1 MRACAPAAACAAD
14 RPSRARLSPGPLRR
28 VQAIAD
34 GERIEA
40 ERVAQLA
47 KRAQEASHAAREL
60 SLARASDPA
69 SAWPLTVEANACADL
84 LQKAKES
91 LEVQRARVRSLR
103 QRLSAHEA
111 AVQSSSLLRKPLDAR
126 RRVSLAQEACAAA
139 QDAKAVACAAL
150 KEAGARHQAALE
162 ALAQAS
168 RRRLHIQRS
177 AERLGRDGQAGA
189 ALDVAE
195 ARLASRQSALDA
207 AVAAAKS
214 ARAQVQAP
222 NEQRLLAALAEAR
235 DARHALSA
243 ATANREAALARVRE
257 VNAEVRAA
265 GARRSSNETE
275 RKAAWAR
282 GGDERRTGAE
292 RAAGHAARMAQ
303 LLSLGDF
310 CSACAAAASVR
321 AWLDR
326 SSPDPT
332 LGERVLSVLKA
343 QLEGDLLATT
353 CAVAKVVRSAQS
365 ERNKRATAEAGVW
378 RTRLAAV
385 DETRRERAEAADQAR
400 REANRCG
407 EALASALTD
416 QASTEVALRASRD
429 EAEAPRALGCRAIED
444 LVTAA
449 LGLRAVCAVR
459 ADEAARAKTEAD
471 AAATTASD
479 EEAGSEASRRSVALA
494 DALAE
499 QAEVA
504 ESLARGQAALADRL
518 EATLRGGKIASACR
532 ALQLSRRLDADAVV
546 LRAARAMHDAEV
558 EHIACEATGEGSDA
572 SGPSDDPAAR
582 LDEASGVHA
591 AALEAAL
598 ASESPTPSEVAA
610 IALAERLGQH
620 VMRAGVAA
628 LWPLCEMSRRAS
640 EASREVGRARDALRE
655 ANGRADALQELAADA
670 TLDVALLRG
679 RTEHASHV
687 AADAAQQADAVSG
700 LMSGTHEDI
709 TYACL
714 RKQVA
719 AKVFAERGVAKS
731 ALEVAAADCSV
742 ADAKRSAAVAA
753 ADRVASLDA
762 SIRAQQ
768 SALHA
773 LRAETHDAEMS
784 AALSECL
791 HEARALDSAG
801 LLQDA
806 ERAIAQRAERTRALR
821 EAELALGWI
830 TGVASDLIE
839 TATAPEVEVDSSAD
853 AGAHGEA
860 EALPSQADHRRDFAA
875 AHAAKGIAEAALASA
890 RAAAADAAALTP
902 ESPESVLI
910 SLRELTSRLDALH
923 GDMAT
928 AESTL
933 EELVRERTH
942 ATAELESARCELA
955 SAEERAAVSNTL
967 AVATS
972 DALEAGRDDGSSMEW
987 EAYGGVGG
995 AAAARERGLPS
1006 GPTGATGGPLWLVWV
1021 ELVGCNALVFRA
1033 RDAEGEADAA
1043 RSREQ
1048 ADVSAV
1054 RAARDA
1060 LKDATDRMQTG
1071 FGAAAMSDAVET
1083 VRRQESRHE
1092 VLRAAQAA
1100 HEGALRLADDAQ
1112 RQVDA
1117 ARLAC
1122 DAEVQRGAELERV
1135 RAAAEDARDTARK
1148 TASNAHAAVDALR
1161 DRAAA
1166 DKHSAKATLRGATRA
1181 MQRATE
1187 NDVCTAQQLGQAK
1200 ARVERCREALLYA
1213 DVDVVVQR
1221 VLEIEQRRVEEA
1233 NHVKGLASAQSE
1245 RDRTAEDA
1253 RRAAQELE
1261 RARVEREKMQGEWE
1275 RAKADLQLAR
1285 SAAEHASEA
1294 VGRPKV
1300 NSTTMKRVSR
1310 LRGRIESMGAR
1321 AAIERDTLQAL
1332 AASHASKRALEAA
1345 ARVAHAEGVE
1355 AARVAKASV
1364 TEREESVEAASK
1376 TVTLAEANC
1385 DALMAEMGAEQTSD
1399 VEKIAHVFERR
1410 EEAEEEA
1417 AELRAKV
1424 GTLSAEAEKLG
1435 AKFVELDAT
1444 ATQAEARVSE
1454 ARGRFEQ
1461 LRNADKRSGGGHPT
1475 GRAGAAQG
1483 AKRAGGSARV
1493 ALPPDLR
1500 KCMDAARRCRAAAD
1514 AASGARDDRTR
1525 RSAAIM
1531 KRLMIVEETHKA
1543 EVDAVR
1549 SSKLAAIYD
1558 AEDATRRAHA
1568 TLETASER
1576 HALAVE
1582 ELRLVEERA
1591 DGLAVAL
1598 AAASERS
1605 DEARLRVDEQ
1615 RQKVKEMEEAAAASL
1630 AQLTDTRTEVGIA
1643 GAALAAREETERALA
1658 AATKAEEAAGLA
1670 AEHAAVAAGEADVR
1684 DADARRAATLAENA
1698 LRDAQGRAQILA
1710 DEIKTE
1716 HARVAGASWA
1726 PAAAI
1731 VMASLESDRLLR
1743 RATEDAADA
1752 AKKCR
1757 AHDEAVRAAR
1767 ANVESVETALRMAKD
1782 DLKAKAAELDEARS
1796 LYQTDT
1802 DKLAAD
1808 GSPLAAAARALRAR
1822 NEAQGSVNADTEG
1835 VTSARAR
1842 RERAH
1847 RVWQAACEELDRA
1860 CACRD
1865 RAEARHNFDKAMAR
1879 RAERDAAAETAALGE
1894 DGLRLASEK
1903 VAQSASAWRT
1913 VTGLRA
1919 ALRLADDEHQGAIAR
1934 AQTAFTASNQAH
1946 ERARAARE
1954 AASSA
1959 AVAMARANAR
1969 ALEAIEEASAA
1980 SRGRTRSEGAGDD
1993 GPDGEALAAA
2003 RALANAQAIFDT
2015 AAGKLEVCRGVHRAL
2030 ADRAKRASEN
2040 LCAARIRADERL
2052 EAMHAAEAK
2061 LAQARERAR
2070 VIYTAPEKAS
2080 RERCAELDARASA
2093 MELAVK
2099 RAEAKLPEGAA
2110 SVLAANVAAESAEK
2124 RARECA
2130 SALRAAQLASA
2141 RAQAAHSS
2149 SLAIEAAAE
2158 GCARSFEREGEA
2170 ALDEGGDPSGLGA
2183 EDALGAS
2190 CTLARAALAG
2200 AGAAAQTAELALAHA
2215 EAEARAAAATAAGL
2229 LHAAAAVPSAA
2240 STEVAD
2246 DGEAQPDTTGADEM
2260 IAESVEV
2267 HVAGFR
2273 RDEAE
2278 RVLVRVHSFCML
2290 AQSHEIRASLRA
2302 AEHEGLRA
2310 MLKAG
2315 RAAADAHVSA
2325 GGAPAA
2331 ARSAVASAMATA
2343 ADAAADA
2350 ARDAAR
2356 EAEREAGNIAEE
2368 VQAVEAEERTLG
2380 DALAQARAA
2389 ASADA
2394 QAAND
2399 ARRNLEEARES
2410 AEASRADAEAGVAAA
2425 WEELAA
2431 EMVKAAE
2438 RSAEL
2443 VAELAA
2449 KRQMTRVASTLARAK
2464 LEVSAE
2470 MRPSSCVPASERARC
2485 ARSPAKACLSSASL
2499 TPVNAL
2505 LCASVRLGLGRGGGR
2520 ISGGCE

>member
-1 MRACAPAAACAAD
+1 
-14 RPSRARLSPGPLRR
+14 
-28 VQAIAD
+28 
-34 GERIEA
+34 
-40 ERVAQLA
+40 
-47 KRAQEASHAAREL
+47 
-60 SLARASDPA
+60 
-69 SAWPLTVEANACADL
+69 
-84 LQKAKES
+84 
-91 LEVQRARVRSLR
+91 
-103 QRLSAHEA
+103 
-111 AVQSSSLLRKPLDAR
+111 
-126 RRVSLAQEACAAA
+126 
-139 QDAKAVACAAL
+139 
-150 KEAGARHQAALE
+150 
-162 ALAQAS
+162 
-168 RRRLHIQRS
+168 
-177 AERLGRDGQAGA
+177 
-189 ALDVAE
+189 
-195 ARLASRQSALDA
+195 
-207 AVAAAKS
+207 
-214 ARAQVQAP
+214 
-222 NEQRLLAALAEAR
+222 
-235 DARHALSA
+235 
-243 ATANREAALARVRE
+243 
-257 VNAEVRAA
+257 
-265 GARRSSNETE
+265 
-275 RKAAWAR
+275 
-282 GGDERRTGAE
+282 
-292 RAAGHAARMAQ
+292 
-303 LLSLGDF
+303 
-310 CSACAAAASVR
+310 
-321 AWLDR
+321 
-326 SSPDPT
+326 
-332 LGERVLSVLKA
+332 
-343 QLEGDLLATT
+343 
-353 CAVAKVVRSAQS
+353 
-365 ERNKRATAEAGVW
+365 
-378 RTRLAAV
+378 
-385 DETRRERAEAADQAR
+385 
-400 REANRCG
+400 
-407 EALASALTD
+407 
-416 QASTEVALRASRD
+416 
-429 EAEAPRALGCRAIED
+429 
-444 LVTAA
+444 
-449 LGLRAVCAVR
+449 
-459 ADEAARAKTEAD
+459 
-471 AAATTASD
+471 
-479 EEAGSEASRRSVALA
+479 
-494 DALAE
+494 
-499 QAEVA
+499 
-504 ESLARGQAALADRL
+504 
-518 EATLRGGKIASACR
+518 
-532 ALQLSRRLDADAVV
+532 
-546 LRAARAMHDAEV
+546 
-558 EHIACEATGEGSDA
+558 
-572 SGPSDDPAAR
+572 
-582 LDEASGVHA
+582 
-591 AALEAAL
+591 
-598 ASESPTPSEVAA
+598 
-610 IALAERLGQH
+610 
-620 VMRAGVAA
+620 
-628 LWPLCEMSRRAS
+628 
-640 EASREVGRARDALRE
+640 
-655 ANGRADALQELAADA
+655 
-670 TLDVALLRG
+670 
-679 RTEHASHV
+679 
-687 AADAAQQADAVSG
+687 
-700 LMSGTHEDI
+700 
-709 TYACL
+709 
-714 RKQVA
+714 
-719 AKVFAERGVAKS
+719 
-731 ALEVAAADCSV
+731 
-742 ADAKRSAAVAA
+742 
-753 ADRVASLDA
+753 
-762 SIRAQQ
+762 
-768 SALHA
+768 
-773 LRAETHDAEMS
+773 
-784 AALSECL
+784 
-791 HEARALDSAG
+791 
-801 LLQDA
+801 
-806 ERAIAQRAERTRALR
+806 
-821 EAELALGWI
+821 
-830 TGVASDLIE
+830 
-839 TATAPEVEVDSSAD
+839 
-853 AGAHGEA
+853 
-860 EALPSQADHRRDFAA
+860 
-875 AHAAKGIAEAALASA
+875 
-890 RAAAADAAALTP
+890 
-902 ESPESVLI
+902 
-910 SLRELTSRLDALH
+910 
-923 GDMAT
+923 
-928 AESTL
+928 
-933 EELVRERTH
+933 
-942 ATAELESARCELA
+942 
-955 SAEERAAVSNTL
+955 
-967 AVATS
+967 
-972 DALEAGRDDGSSMEW
+972 
-987 EAYGGVGG
+987 
-995 AAAARERGLPS
+995 
-1006 GPTGATGGPLWLVWV
+1006 
-1021 ELVGCNALVFRA
+1021 
-1033 RDAEGEADAA
+1033 
-1043 RSREQ
+1043 
-1048 ADVSAV
+1048 
-1054 RAARDA
+1054 
-1060 LKDATDRMQTG
+1060 
-1071 FGAAAMSDAVET
+1071 
-1083 VRRQESRHE
+1083 
-1092 VLRAAQAA
+1092 
-1100 HEGALRLADDAQ
+1100 
-1112 RQVDA
+1112 
-1117 ARLAC
+1117 
-1122 DAEVQRGAELERV
+1122 
-1135 RAAAEDARDTARK
+1135 
-1148 TASNAHAAVDALR
+1148 
-1161 DRAAA
+1161 
-1166 DKHSAKATLRGATRA
+1166 
-1181 MQRATE
+1181 
-1187 NDVCTAQQLGQAK
+1187 
-1200 ARVERCREALLYA
+1200 
-1213 DVDVVVQR
+1213 
-1221 VLEIEQRRVEEA
+1221 
-1233 NHVKGLASAQSE
+1233 
-1245 RDRTAEDA
+1245 
-1253 RRAAQELE
+1253 
-1261 RARVEREKMQGEWE
+1261 
-1275 RAKADLQLAR
+1275 
-1285 SAAEHASEA
+1285 
-1294 VGRPKV
+1294 
-1300 NSTTMKRVSR
+1300 
-1310 LRGRIESMGAR
+1310 
-1321 AAIERDTLQAL
+1321 
-1332 AASHASKRALEAA
+1332 
-1345 ARVAHAEGVE
+1345 
-1355 AARVAKASV
+1355 
-1364 TEREESVEAASK
+1364 
-1376 TVTLAEANC
+1376 
-1385 DALMAEMGAEQTSD
+1385 
-1399 VEKIAHVFERR
+1399 
-1410 EEAEEEA
+1410 
-1417 AELRAKV
+1417 
-1424 GTLSAEAEKLG
+1424 
-1435 AKFVELDAT
+1435 
-1444 ATQAEARVSE
+1444 
-1454 ARGRFEQ
+1454 
-1461 LRNADKRSGGGHPT
+1461 
-1475 GRAGAAQG
+1475 
-1483 AKRAGGSARV
+1483 
-1493 ALPPDLR
+1493 
-1500 KCMDAARRCRAAAD
+1500 MDAARRCRAAAD

-1591 DGLAVAL
+1591 DALAGAL

-1605 DEARLRVDEQ
+1605 DEARRRVDEQ

-1643 GAALAAREETERALA
+1643 GAALAASEETERALA

-1684 DADARRAATLAENA
+1684 EADARRAATLAENA

-1710 DEIKTE
+1710 DEIQTE
-1716 HARVAGASWA
+1716 HARLAGASWA

-1767 ANVESVETALRMAKD
+1767 ANVEVVETALRMAKD

-1796 LYQTDT
+1796 LYQADT

-1822 NEAQGSVNADTEG
+1822 NEAQGSVNAAAEG

-1894 DGLRLASEK
+1894 DELRLASEK

-2003 RALANAQAIFDT
+2003 RALANAQAILDT
-2015 AAGKLEVCRGVHRAL
+2015 AVGKLEECRGVHRAL
-2030 ADRAKRASEN
+2030 ADRAKRASED

-2099 RAEAKLPEGAA
+2099 RAEAELPEGAA

-2170 ALDEGGDPSGLGA
+2170 ALDEGGDPSGPGA
-2183 EDALGAS
+2183 EDALGA

-2246 DGEAQPDTTGADEM
+2246 DGEAQPDTNGADGM

-2394 QAAND
+2394 QAASD
-2399 ARRNLEEARES
+2399 ARRNLAEARES

-2443 VAELAA
+2443 VAEVAA

-2470 MRPSSCVPASERARC
+2470 MRPSSCVPASARARG
-2485 ARSPAKACLSSASL
+2485 ARAVPQKPAF
-2499 TPVNAL
+2499 L
-2505 LCASVRLGLGRGGGR
+2505 LRV
-2520 ISGGCE
+2520 